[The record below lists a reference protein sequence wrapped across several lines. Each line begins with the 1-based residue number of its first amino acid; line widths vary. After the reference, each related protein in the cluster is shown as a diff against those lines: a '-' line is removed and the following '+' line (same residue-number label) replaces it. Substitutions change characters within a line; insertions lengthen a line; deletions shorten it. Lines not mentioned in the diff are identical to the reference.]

1 MLINLYLDGERLFDE
16 GDFLRITNPKNIVND
31 KEQFA
36 VTHATKVEWIHHLYG
51 DKVIENDRVDCY
63 EIIDGQVVKTS
74 KYGTIKLKRKAP
86 YYAVLLG

>member
-1 MLINLYLDGERLFDE
+1 MSATKKEFEIYKSGGSLCFYGDWFGRPYDNFYKIKEYTFHDDILEIRFDE

-51 DKVIENDRVDCY
+51 
-63 EIIDGQVVKTS
+63 
-74 KYGTIKLKRKAP
+74 IK
-86 YYAVLLG
+86 